1 MSCYLKFY
9 YIMIVFYRNTKRR
22 RKWTPSYPKMGP
34 MRRMGYCPSK
44 NFLYIYI
51 VSTYSQV
58 QIHSLL
64 TKEIVLTKISS

>member
-1 MSCYLKFY
+1 MSCYLEFY

-22 RKWTPSYPKMGP
+22 QKWTPSYPKMGL
-34 MRRMGYCPSK
+34 MRRMVYCPSK
-44 NFLYIYI
+44 NLLYIY
-51 VSTYSQV
+51 STYSQV